1 MSFPAL
7 PLPSPPSLPKAQTG
21 TACRQGPRAPL
32 DTTGS
37 CRAGWG
43 RGPLTPGAAPKY
55 KRCRCDATGLLDS
68 AGLFPWGTGPN
79 LLAVPPLTT
88 AALGWGTAWG
98 SVRKVFFRVNLRNG
112 RGTGGQYSK
121 KKYFGCNAPAKP
133 VHSQGSPCRAPLVIL
148 RSCVRAPQWQLVSVI
163 NV

>member
-1 MSFPAL
+1 MPVATL
-7 PLPSPPSLPKAQTG
+7 LAGRDQGLLWTPL
-21 TACRQGPRAPL
+21 
-32 DTTGS
+32 
-37 CRAGWG
+37 
-43 RGPLTPGAAPKY
+43 GAAEQDGAEVLSHLELPASTK
-55 KRCRCDATGLLDS
+55 CDATGLLDS

-121 KKYFGCNAPAKP
+121 
-133 VHSQGSPCRAPLVIL
+133 
-148 RSCVRAPQWQLVSVI
+148 
-163 NV
+163 

>member
-21 TACRQGPRAPL
+21 AACRQGPRAPL

-43 RGPLTPGAAPKY
+43 RGSLTPGAAPKY

-98 SVRKVFFRVNLRNG
+98 SVRKVSARVSVRNG
-112 RGTGGQYSK
+112 HGTGGQYSK
-121 KKYFGCNAPAKP
+121 QKLFWLQCSCKACAQPGLPVQSSPGDPEELCKGTPMAISECN
-133 VHSQGSPCRAPLVIL
+133 
-148 RSCVRAPQWQLVSVI
+148 
-163 NV
+163 